1 MNPWILSQ
9 RFDLSFLLL
18 PGFLSVVIVIFGN
31 EFGVSPS
38 HVSPVMWLLLVVLID
53 VCHVW
58 STLFR
63 TYLNKY
69 SNEEF
74 EKELFLIPFAVWVS
88 GTIICS
94 ISSTAFWTL
103 LAYTAVFHFLKQQ
116 VGILKIYCQKSK
128 QLARS
133 YTWDIFF
140 TYSLMLIPIV
150 YWHLTPREFHW
161 FTPTDFFKFNTQN
174 IDFLIPPVYLTLILI
189 HLIKEYNFR
198 SDFNLPKNIHIL
210 STGLV
215 WFFGIIY
222 YNNDWTFTLTNV
234 VHHGIPYFALVWASC
249 LRGDYTTSP
258 RFFQVIFKKKIVI
271 RTMFFLGLLFCL
283 GYGEELLWDIF
294 VWHDNDSIFPKSFYV
309 ELSDITLVW
318 LVPLLTLPQATHY
331 ILDGVIWKRNRKT
344 KEFAF

>member
-1 MNPWILSQ
+1 MIPWIVSR

-18 PGFLSVVIVIFGN
+18 PGLFSVLVVVLGN
-31 EFGVSPS
+31 KLGISPSNVSPI
-38 HVSPVMWLLLVVLID
+38 MWLLLVVLID
-53 VCHVW
+53 VGHVW

-63 TYLNKY
+63 TYLNKF
-69 SNEEF
+69 SSEEF
-74 EKELFLIPFAVWVS
+74 EKELFLIPIVVWGI
-88 GTIICS
+88 GTIVYS

-103 LAYTAVFHFLKQQ
+103 LAYTAVFHFIKQQ

-128 QLARS
+128 QVARS
-133 YTWDIFF
+133 YNWDIFF

-150 YWHLTPREFHW
+150 YWHLTPRAFHW
-161 FTPTDFFKFNTQN
+161 FTPTDFFKFNTEN
-174 IDFLIPPVYLTLILI
+174 IDFFIFPVYFTLILI
-189 HLIKEYNFR
+189 HLIREYNFR
-198 SDFNLPKNIHIL
+198 GDFNLPKNIHIL

-249 LRGDYTTSP
+249 MRSDYTAKP
-258 RFFQVIFKKKIVI
+258 RFLQVIFQQKIII
-271 RTMFFLGLLFCL
+271 RTIFFLGFLFFL

-294 VWHDNDSIFPKSFYV
+294 VWHDNDSIFPEYFYTEV
-309 ELSDITLVW
+309 SELTLAW

-331 ILDGVIWKRNRKT
+331 ILDGVIWKRIRKT
-344 KEFAF
+344 KEFIF